1 LKQLQLIQ
9 ILRIKARACANAA
22 FAAANAG
29 RVNRAGAHGQWCK
42 SGIRQPGYA
51 FRFGETAGRGG
62 LRFTAR

>member
-9 ILRIKARACANAA
+9 ILRIKARGCANAT

-29 RVNRAGAHGQWCK
+29 RVNRAGAHANGAMAASGNADTPSVLGK
-42 SGIRQPGYA
+42 SG
-51 FRFGETAGRGG
+51 GRGV